1 MSKLIENVKEPS
13 SAAPDDIEAVMAQEF
28 LIKHGLQPRGPSAIV
43 ALAELLAMWRAQAYA
58 HGHDMGF
65 DEGVCK

>member
-1 MSKLIENVKEPS
+1 MTRLVENIKDPT
-13 SAAPDDIEAVMAQEF
+13 SAAPDEIEARMAQEF
-28 LIKHGLQPRGPSAIV
+28 LIKNEVIPRGAGLIV